1 VPRTKKETKLQKA
14 LKRSAAAQGFA
25 PGSDRYNRYVYGG
38 MNAIMKR
45 KRKTGSGGT
54 AGQSWKQAT

>member
-1 VPRTKKETKLQKA
+1 MPRTKKETKLQKA
-14 LKRSAAAQGFA
+14 LKKSAMAQGFT

-45 KRKTGSGGT
+45 KRR
-54 AGQSWKQAT
+54 AG